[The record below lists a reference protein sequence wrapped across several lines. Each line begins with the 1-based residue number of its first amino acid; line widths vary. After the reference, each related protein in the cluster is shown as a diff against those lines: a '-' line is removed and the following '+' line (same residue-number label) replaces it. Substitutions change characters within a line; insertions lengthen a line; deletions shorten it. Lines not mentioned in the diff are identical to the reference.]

1 MESLLILLAIV
12 GLQVGAAWFK
22 KRMGQ
27 RREPPSSET
36 FESDADDD
44 GERTSDDA
52 SESLQDLIRK
62 FREEQAKTLDSPE
75 EFSEEPLPEG
85 EEPLPEWNPPVREE
99 PLDEPA
105 KPFARAETDKKAADE
120 KIFQDRFPAE
130 SESPCLPFPEKNA
143 LGREVSAK
151 PCGEREIGAVE
162 KGGTLADVPSRANR
176 PDFAFSRENA
186 RKGFLWACVLENPR
200 FKRRTPAFNCRSWES
215 TSSK

>member
-62 FREEQAKTLDSPE
+62 FREEQAKTLDPPE

-130 SESPCLPFPEKNA
+130 SESPCLPFPEKNS
-143 LGREVSAK
+143 LGREASAK
-151 PCGEREIGAVE
+151 PCDGMEIGAVE
-162 KGGTLADVPSRANR
+162 KGGTSCLD
-176 PDFAFSRENA
+176 
-186 RKGFLWACVLENPR
+186 
-200 FKRRTPAFNCRSWES
+200 
-215 TSSK
+215 